1 MPGKSRRGKRK
12 HYQQIKKSRAKQQHV
27 AMISQQPVVAGA
39 PQPAATI
46 SAPLPSRAPVPKAPA
61 SPATTR
67 AAQYPYITTEL
78 RNIGILTG
86 IILVILI
93 VLARVLS

>member
-1 MPGKSRRGKRK
+1 MPGKSRHGKGK
-12 HYQQIKKSRAKQQHV
+12 HHQHSKKIRARHHV
-27 AMISQQPVVAGA
+27 PMVSQPAVAGT

-46 SAPLPSRAPVPKAPA
+46 SAPPPSRAPTA
-61 SPATTR
+61 ATIPR
-67 AAQYPYITTEL
+67 AIQHPYITAEL

-93 VLARVLS
+93 VLALVLS